1 VKILLDTCTFLWI
14 VGDSP
19 ELSEASRNLFR
30 EPSNDVFLSAVS
42 VWEISVK
49 YALGKLPLPHPPE
62 KYIPTQ
68 REKHMVDPLGLDENS
83 VLHLNRLPQLH
94 KDPFDR
100 MLICQAINHGLV
112 ILTPDE
118 LIAQYPVASK
128 W

>member
-1 VKILLDTCTFLWI
+1 MKILLDTCTFLWI
-14 VGDSP
+14 VGDSH

-49 YALGKLPLPHPPE
+49 YALGKLPLPQLPE
-62 KYIPTQ
+62 KYIPIQ

>member
-1 VKILLDTCTFLWI
+1 MKILLDTCTFLWI

-49 YALGKLPLPHPPE
+49 YALGKLPLPQPPE
-62 KYIPTQ
+62 KYIPIQ

-118 LIAQYPVASK
+118 LIARYPVASK

>member
-1 VKILLDTCTFLWI
+1 MKILLDTCTFLWI

-49 YALGKLPLPHPPE
+49 YALGKLPLPQPPE
-62 KYIPTQ
+62 KYIPIQ
-68 REKHMVDPLGLDENS
+68 REKHMVDPLGLDDNS

>member
-1 VKILLDTCTFLWI
+1 
-14 VGDSP
+14 
-19 ELSEASRNLFR
+19 
-30 EPSNDVFLSAVS
+30 VS

-49 YALGKLPLPHPPE
+49 YALGKLPLPQPPE
-62 KYIPTQ
+62 KFIPIQ

-118 LIAQYPVASK
+118 LISQYPVASK

>member
-14 VGDSP
+14 VGDSH

-49 YALGKLPLPHPPE
+49 YALGKLPLPQPPE
-62 KYIPTQ
+62 KYIPIQ
-68 REKHMVDPLGLDENS
+68 REKHMVDPLGLDDNS

-118 LIAQYPVASK
+118 LIARYPVASK

>member
-14 VGDSP
+14 VSDSP
-19 ELSEASRNLFR
+19 ELSEVSRILFR
-30 EPSNDVFLSAVS
+30 EPSNEVYLSAVS

-49 YALGKLPLPHPPE
+49 YTLEKLPLPQKPE
-62 KYIPTQ
+62 KYIPHH
-68 REKHMVDPLGLDENS
+68 REKHMVDPLALDENS
-83 VLHLNRLPQLH
+83 VLQLNRLPRLH

-100 MLICQAINHGLV
+100 MLICQAINHGMV

-118 LIAQYPVASK
+118 LITQYPVASK

>member
-1 VKILLDTCTFLWI
+1 MRILLDTCTFLWI
-14 VGDSP
+14 VSDAP
-19 ELSEASRNLFR
+19 ELSKLSRELFR
-30 EPSNDVFLSAVS
+30 EPSNEVFLSAVS

-49 YALGKLPLPHPPE
+49 FALGKLKLPQTPD
-62 KYIPTQ
+62 KYIPLQ
-68 REKHMVDPLGLDENS
+68 RERHMVDSLALDENS

-100 MLICQAINHGLV
+100 MLICQAIDHGMV

-118 LIAQYPVASK
+118 LISQYPVVSK

>member
-1 VKILLDTCTFLWI
+1 MKILLDTCTFLWI

-49 YALGKLPLPHPPE
+49 YALGKLPLPQPPE
-62 KYIPTQ
+62 KFISIQ

-118 LIAQYPVASK
+118 LISQYPVASK

>member
-1 VKILLDTCTFLWI
+1 MRILLDTCTFLWI
-14 VGDSP
+14 VSDAP
-19 ELSEASRNLFR
+19 ELSKLSRELFR
-30 EPSNDVFLSAVS
+30 EPSNEVFLSAVS

-49 YALGKLPLPHPPE
+49 FALGKLKLPQTPD
-62 KYIPTQ
+62 KYIPLQ
-68 REKHMVDPLGLDENS
+68 RERHIVDSLALDENS

-100 MLICQAINHGLV
+100 MLICQAIDHGLV

-118 LIAQYPVASK
+118 LISQYPVVSK

>member
-14 VGDSP
+14 VCDSP

-49 YALGKLPLPHPPE
+49 YALGKLPLPQPPE
-62 KYIPTQ
+62 KYIPVQ
-68 REKHMVDPLGLDENS
+68 REKHMVDPLELNENS
-83 VLHLNRLPQLH
+83 VLHLTRLPQLH

-118 LIAQYPVASK
+118 LITQYPVASK

>member
-1 VKILLDTCTFLWI
+1 LDTCTFLWI
-14 VGDSP
+14 VSDAP
-19 ELSEASRNLFR
+19 ELSKLSRELFR
-30 EPSNDVFLSAVS
+30 EPSNEVFLSAVS

-49 YALGKLPLPHPPE
+49 FELGKLKLPQTPD
-62 KYIPTQ
+62 KYIPLQ
-68 REKHMVDPLGLDENS
+68 RERHMVDSLALDENS

-100 MLICQAINHGLV
+100 MLICQAIDHGMV

-118 LIAQYPVASK
+118 LISQYPVVSK

>member
-19 ELSEASRNLFR
+19 ELSDASRNLFR
-30 EPSNDVFLSAVS
+30 EPSNAVFLSAVS

-49 YALGKLPLPHPPE
+49 YALGKLPLPQPPE
-62 KYIPTQ
+62 KFIPIQ

-118 LIAQYPVASK
+118 LISQYPVASK

>member
-1 VKILLDTCTFLWI
+1 MKILLDTCTFLWI

-19 ELSEASRNLFR
+19 ELSEASRILFR

-49 YALGKLPLPHPPE
+49 YALGKLPLPQPPE
-62 KYIPTQ
+62 KYIPVQ

-83 VLHLNRLPQLH
+83 VLHLDRLPQLH

-118 LIAQYPVASK
+118 LITQYPVASK